1 MKSLVKKIGVGLMFA
16 SPLAAFAQTSTLSDA
31 AGTIQSLITKVAGIV
46 VALVF
51 IYFLWGLMQYLLGDE
66 KVKEAARS
74 KMITSVLI
82 MFVLFSI
89 WGIISLLQ
97 STFLGDDGAGTAP
110 SSITLPSI
118 EE

>member
-1 MKSLVKKIGVGLMFA
+1 MKSLVKKVGVSLMFA
-16 SPLAAFAQTSTLSDA
+16 LPVLVSAQTGTLTGA
-31 AGTIQSLITKVAGIV
+31 ASTIQGLINDIAGIV

-74 KMITSVLI
+74 KMITSILI

-89 WGIISLLQ
+89 WGIITLLQ
-97 STFLGDDGAGTAP
+97 TTFGVDSNEAQTVD
-110 SSITLPSI
+110 LPSVSQ
-118 EE
+118 